1 MAKTQKYGIKYPF
14 TSDNDDEVYIDVNK
28 TYEDSIKSRVLHVV
42 FTPKKQ
48 RLRMPNFGSD
58 LIKYIFNPED
68 GLTFNDLRMTLKSDI
83 EAYVPEVIF
92 DDINI
97 YDDPDN
103 EHGKIVDVGYSIKK
117 GNETEK
123 YNVAVRI

>member
-14 TSDNDDEVYIDVNK
+14 TKENNEELYIDVNN

-48 RLRMPNFGSD
+48 RLRMPAFGSD
-58 LIKYIFNPED
+58 LIRFIFEPDD
-68 GLTFNDLRMTLKSDI
+68 GMTMADLKSSLKTDI
-83 EAYVPEVIF
+83 ETYVPEVIF
-92 DDINI
+92 DDINV
-97 YDDPDN
+97 YDDPTN

-117 GNETEK
+117 GSELEK
-123 YNVAVRI
+123 YNVAVKI